1 MPGETIE
8 NLSKLINSRG
18 AKLAAGFTVTMS
30 NKILTKEKQYKMSN
44 NWKKKLEVIYENVM
58 VRKKGK
64 LETRGIL
71 VKLLFAPLLLIIK
84 PVFLSRYKRLSNSSR
99 LSFNEL
105 IPLADRSFQY
115 DEKCNGC
122 GICSRVCPVNNI
134 KMVENRPV
142 WQHHCENCFA
152 CYVWCPEEAIYGDI
166 VSYNERYH
174 HPEAKI
180 SDMLRKN

>member
-1 MPGETIE
+1 M
-8 NLSKLINSRG
+8 
-18 AKLAAGFTVTMS
+18 F
-30 NKILTKEKQYKMSN
+30 N
-44 NWKKKLEVIYENVM
+44 NCTKKLEIIYENVHI
-58 VRKKGK
+58 RKKGK
-64 LETRGIL
+64 FETRGIL

-84 PVFLSRYKRLSNSSR
+84 PVFLGRYKKLSNSSH
-99 LSFNEL
+99 LPFNEL
-105 IPLADRSFQY
+105 IPLADKSFHY

-122 GICSRVCPVNNI
+122 GICTRVCPINNI

-152 CYVWCPEEAIYGDI
+152 CYGWCPEEAIHGDI

-174 HPEAKI
+174 HPEVKI